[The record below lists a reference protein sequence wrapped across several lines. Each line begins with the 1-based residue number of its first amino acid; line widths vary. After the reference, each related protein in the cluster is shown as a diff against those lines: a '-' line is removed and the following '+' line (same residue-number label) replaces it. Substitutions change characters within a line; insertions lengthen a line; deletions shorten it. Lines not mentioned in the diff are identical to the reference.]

1 MIAYEDDVVEI
12 TWLSTHTTTSEMKFF
27 TIFRQYIFFPWI
39 AAICI
44 IFVMTEIRHRRTIGA
59 KHLQRVA
66 AVRRG
71 SLSLWGSVADGKG
84 LQEMSIENFL
94 QLTRQGSP
102 LTIVDGLVLDIG
114 AFSEYHPVSIAESYT
129 NFYCI
134 INLRRLN
141 IPLIS
146 NRCPLPGTSE
156 IIGRLA
162 HSSICHWIGYI
173 RTHYRRKG
181 RRRRAPCPFRNARH
195 RRSRDL

>member
-1 MIAYEDDVVEI
+1 MILITTTYNSCYTGLEKMIAYENDVVEI
-12 TWLSTHTTTSEMKFF
+12 TWLSTHTTTSEMRFF

-44 IFVMTEIRHRRTIGA
+44 IFIMTEIRRRRTVGA

-71 SLSLWGSVADGKG
+71 SLSLWGSIADGKG

-114 AFSEYHPVSIAESYT
+114 AFSEYHPVSIISACPKS
-129 NFYCI
+129 FL
-134 INLRRLN
+134 LRWFSQTTHH
-141 IPLIS
+141 I
-146 NRCPLPGTSE
+146 
-156 IIGRLA
+156 
-162 HSSICHWIGYI
+162 HS
-173 RTHYRRKG
+173 R
-181 RRRRAPCPFRNARH
+181 
-195 RRSRDL
+195 